1 MALSALSGAFASPL
15 VTRIETIKHLLGR
28 DNFEW
33 TALGDS
39 YASGVGGGEYIKD
52 SYRCLRYDHAYP
64 VVMNGDS
71 RLPSGD
77 HKFNNVV
84 CSGSNSTEVNLYQF
98 MDKDTSGVPSSQY
111 GEYPQVPFMPKIL
124 IGQNKRRPTSVW
136 GARYGYFT
144 RWRQ

>member
-1 MALSALSGAFASPL
+1 MVASNMALTKGLALCIALSASSGTFASPL
-15 VTRIETIKHLLGR
+15 ATRIETIKQLLGR

-39 YASGVGGGEYIKD
+39 YASGVGGGEYVSD
-52 SYRCLRYDHAYP
+52 SYRCLRYDNGYP
-64 VVMNGDS
+64 VQINGDS

-98 MDKDTSGVPSSQY
+98 FDKDTSGVPTSDY
-111 GEYPQVPFMPKIL
+111 GEYPRALFFVEKC
-124 IGQNKRRPTSVW
+124 
-136 GARYGYFT
+136 
-144 RWRQ
+144 